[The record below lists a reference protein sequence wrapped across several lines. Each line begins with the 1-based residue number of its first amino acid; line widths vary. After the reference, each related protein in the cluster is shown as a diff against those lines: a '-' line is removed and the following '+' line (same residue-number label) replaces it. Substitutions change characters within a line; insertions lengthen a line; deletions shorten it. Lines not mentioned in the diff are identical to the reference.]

1 MITKI
6 INKFKVIIK
15 PYTVFNKKQKLA
27 KIFESIDINKYQ
39 NVIIFENNFGWD
51 GIMKQRPQQIALN
64 FNDDV
69 LFLYHSNKDK
79 YETKECVKKIK
90 DNLYMINLDLY
101 RQYITKYLK
110 NIPNKYIMIYSTN
123 NIKKNIIENYTK
135 NDFKIIYEYVDEI
148 DEKLSG
154 KRVAQKLLENYH
166 NIVNNNDNYIICTAT
181 NLYNNVLNDNK
192 NAKVKLIT
200 NGCDYEH
207 FKKRKHN
214 IPAEIKKIKKSGKP
228 IVGYYGALASW
239 FDYELIEKIAKTEKY
254 EVVLIGIKYD
264 DSLDKSNILKLPNV
278 HYLGKIDYDLLPSYS
293 SFFDISTIPFVINE
307 ITLST
312 SPVKVFE
319 YMASEKPIVTTNL
332 PECRK
337 YQSVLISKSHDEFIN
352 NLDKAIRLINN
363 ENYIKILKT
372 EALNNTWTSK
382 CREMIDFINGE

>member
-1 MITKI
+1 MIKKI
-6 INKFKVIIK
+6 INKINSLIK
-15 PYTVFNKKQKLA
+15 PYLILNKKQKLK
-27 KIFESIDINKYQ
+27 KIFKNIDISEYKTI
-39 NVIIFENNFGWD
+39 IIFENSFGWD

-337 YQSVLISKSHDEFIN
+337 YKSVLTSKDHSEFIS
-352 NLDKAIRLINN
+352 NLDKALVLRNNKDYINS
-363 ENYIKILKT
+363 LRR
-372 EALNNTWTSK
+372 EALNNTWESK
-382 CREMIDFINGE
+382 CNEMINFIKEV

>member
-39 NVIIFENNFGWD
+39 NVIVFENNFGWD

-135 NDFKIIYEYVDEI
+135 NDFKVIYEYVDEI
-148 DEKLSG
+148 DENLSG

-166 NIVNNNDNYIICTAT
+166 NVINNNNNYIVCTAT
-181 NLYNNVLNDNK
+181 KLYNKVLKDNQ
-192 NAKVKLIT
+192 NASVTLIT

-352 NLDKAIRLINN
+352 NLDKTIRLINN